1 MSLQDAGTQDGT
13 NEKLDTIIKLLA
25 AIYARDRKN
34 NDAII
39 SLDKMQVSR
48 DSIAPAVGV
57 STHNVSQVLYACKK
71 GEEKK
76 KPKSATISDAPEA
89 VTSDAEVQQ

>member
-1 MSLQDAGTQDGT
+1 MSLQDADTQDGI
-13 NEKLDTIIKLLA
+13 NAKLDTVIKLLA
-25 AIYARDRKN
+25 AMYARDRKN

-48 DSIAPAVGV
+48 DSIAQAVGV
-57 STHNVSQVLYACKK
+57 STHNVSQVLYASKK

-76 KPKSATISDAPEA
+76 KPKGATISDASEP
-89 VTSDAEVQQ
+89 VTSGAEVQQ